1 MRERSQREHGHLP
14 DPRNEGGVRG
24 RDLFLLAA
32 LAAIWSASFL
42 FIKIALVEVTPTFI
56 VLARLVFGSLTL
68 LVSIPLL
75 RNRVPELLP
84 NTEDGESM
92 AKYLTSLRWP
102 LLFLG
107 VVNAVVPYAAIA
119 WGEKFI
125 TSGTASIFN
134 STVPLFT
141 ALLVLALPFFPEERP
156 NLLGLAGL
164 ALGFVGVGILV
175 TGDPGDGGEARHL
188 AALLGGGA
196 VLLGSLSYAV
206 GNVYARRRL
215 EGVPVLVSA
224 VGQNLCGV
232 LVVLPFAL
240 AFGLPEE
247 LPGLGTVA
255 ALVGLGAGGTGI
267 AYLLYFGLIA
277 RVGATKTS
285 TVAYL
290 MPAIALFYGAV
301 FLGEAFTLRAL
312 VGLALILAGVAG
324 VTGALRLPKRLR
336 RPPTP

>member
-1 MRERSQREHGHLP
+1 M
-14 DPRNEGGVRG
+14 RG

-56 VLARLVFGSLTL
+56 VLARLVLGSLTL

-75 RNRVPELLP
+75 RDRVPELLP
-84 NTEDGESM
+84 DKVDGGGM
-92 AKYLTSLRWP
+92 VKALIYLRWP

-107 VVNAVVPYAAIA
+107 AVNAVVPYAAIA

-141 ALLVLALPFFPEERP
+141 ALLVLALPLFPEERP
-156 NLLGLAGL
+156 NLLGFTGL
-164 ALGFVGVGILV
+164 ALGFAGVGILV
-175 TGDPGDGGEARHL
+175 TGDPGDGGGAGRF

-240 AFGLPEE
+240 ASGLPEG
-247 LPGLGTVA
+247 LPGFGTVA

-277 RVGATKTS
+277 RVGATRTS

-301 FLGEAFTLRAL
+301 FLGETFTLRAL
-312 VGLALILAGVAG
+312 LGLALILAGVAG
-324 VTGALRLPKRLR
+324 VTGTLQLPKHLR
-336 RPPTP
+336 RTGPPAP

>member
-1 MRERSQREHGHLP
+1 M
-14 DPRNEGGVRG
+14 RG

-56 VLARLVFGSLTL
+56 VLARLVLGSLTL

-75 RNRVPELLP
+75 RDRVPELLP
-84 NTEDGESM
+84 DKVDGGGM
-92 AKYLTSLRWP
+92 VKALINLRWP

-107 VVNAVVPYAAIA
+107 AVNAVVPYAAIA

-141 ALLVLALPFFPEERP
+141 ALLVLALPLFPEERP
-156 NLLGLAGL
+156 NLLGFTGL
-164 ALGFVGVGILV
+164 ALGFAGVGILV
-175 TGDPGDGGEARHL
+175 TGDPGDGGGAGRF

-232 LVVLPFAL
+232 LIVLPFAL
-240 AFGLPEE
+240 ASGLPEE
-247 LPGLGTVA
+247 LLGFGTVA

-277 RVGATKTS
+277 RVGATRTS

-312 VGLALILAGVAG
+312 LGLALILSGVAG
-324 VTGALRLPKRLR
+324 VTGTLQLPKHLR
-336 RPPTP
+336 RTGPPAP

>member
-1 MRERSQREHGHLP
+1 M
-14 DPRNEGGVRG
+14 
-24 RDLFLLAA
+24 LAA

-42 FIKIALVEVTPTFI
+42 FIKIALVDVTPTFI

-84 NTEDGESM
+84 NTEDGGGM
-92 AKYLTSLRWP
+92 TKNLTSLRWP

-107 VVNAVVPYAAIA
+107 AVNAVLPYAAIA

-125 TSGTASIFN
+125 ASGTASIFN

-141 ALLVLALPFFPEERP
+141 ALLVLALPFFLEERP

-175 TGDPGDGGEARHL
+175 TSDLGDGGGAERFAV
-188 AALLGGGA
+188 LLGGGA

-224 VGQNLCGV
+224 VGQNLGGV

-247 LPGLGTVA
+247 LPSLATVA

-301 FLGEAFTLRAL
+301 FLGEIFTLRAL

-336 RPPTP
+336 REPPIH